1 MIKDGGAKTL
11 SIGTERMPFFE
22 PISVMWGAGLK
33 VRLRPFQWQAMRLQ
47 VLLPETTRWQ
57 PLQQRFWRW
66 FKEDAGEHNEALA
79 AAVHFLS
86 DPEVL
91 DGAVTFVVDLGTA
104 PVEAFEDLRD
114 ALETM
119 GANHY
124 EIGHPEKRFR

>member
-1 MIKDGGAKTL
+1 MIKDGTL
-11 SIGTERMPFFE
+11 SIDTERMLPFE

-33 VRLRPFQWQAMRLQ
+33 VRFRPFQWQAMRQ
-47 VLLPETTRWQ
+47 PVLLPETTRWQ
-57 PLQQRFWRW
+57 PLQQWFWRW
-66 FKEDAGEHNEALA
+66 FKKDAGEHNEALTG
-79 AAVHFLS
+79 AVHFLS
-86 DPEVL
+86 DPEVS

-119 GANHY
+119 GAKHR